1 MSDDDICCVKTN
13 QPASWRE
20 REYQGI
26 SRVAVFNSMVSKG
39 LSGRVTVERGS
50 RGEPRGGGDG
60 RACIQVQGTASTRV
74 LRRTPDLGICV
85 VRAEGAEGREL

>member
-20 REYQGI
+20 REHQGI

-50 RGEPRGGGDG
+50 RGEPHGDVGGMGG
-60 RACIQVQGTASTRV
+60 LVSRC
-74 LRRTPDLGICV
+74 
-85 VRAEGAEGREL
+85 RELPAQGSSGGHLTWASV